1 VLQLL
6 LLAAVGLWAGAQN
19 ALAGGGSFLTYP
31 VLLFAGLDP
40 RAANIT
46 STVALFPS
54 QIAIAWSG
62 WRSAEGVGPL
72 TLKAL
77 VAISLAGGVVG
88 ALLLLATPVSFFA
101 RLLPWLMLFATVVFA
116 FGQRIRQH
124 LPTGRHLPLTVL
136 GAIQAAIAAY
146 GGYFGAGIGFL
157 MVAALTLAGQGV
169 RVAATTKNM
178 LAAVMNAAAVVVFAF
193 SGEAR
198 WPFVLALAVGSVAGG
213 LAGGWLLLRIPE
225 RLLRFGIIGLGAA
238 LTIWLFLR

>member
-1 VLQLL
+1 LLQLL
-6 LLAAVGLWAGAQN
+6 LLAAVGFWAGAQN

-54 QIAIAWSG
+54 QIAIAWTG
-62 WRSAEGVGPL
+62 WRTAEGVGRL
-72 TLKAL
+72 GVRAL
-77 VAISLAGGVVG
+77 VAISLAGGAVG
-88 ALLLLATPVSFFA
+88 ALLLLATPVAFFA

-116 FGQRIRQH
+116 FGQKVRQR
-124 LPTGRHLPLTVL
+124 LPAGRHLPASAL
-136 GAIQAAIAAY
+136 GAIQAGIAAY

-157 MVAALTLAGQGV
+157 MAAALTLAGQGV
-169 RVAATTKNM
+169 RVAATTKNL
-178 LAAVMNAAAVVVFAF
+178 LAAAMNAAAVLVFAF

-198 WPFVLALAVGSVAGG
+198 WPFALALAVGSVAGG

-225 RLLRFGIIGLGAA
+225 RRLRLGIIGLGAV
-238 LTIWLFLR
+238 LTVWLFLR